1 MNIKI
6 QSILVRF
13 MKGLVS
19 GAITAMVAV
28 PLVMPK
34 EWIGFSDLAQNL
46 LIAGTFGGGVGLLLA
61 IQKWASWEE

>member
-13 MKGLVS
+13 MKGLLS

-28 PLVMPK
+28 PMIMPT
-34 EWIGFSDLAQNL
+34 EWVGFSEVIRNL
-46 LIAGTFGGGVGLLLA
+46 LIAGAFGGGVGLLLA
-61 IQKWASWEE
+61 AQKWASWNE